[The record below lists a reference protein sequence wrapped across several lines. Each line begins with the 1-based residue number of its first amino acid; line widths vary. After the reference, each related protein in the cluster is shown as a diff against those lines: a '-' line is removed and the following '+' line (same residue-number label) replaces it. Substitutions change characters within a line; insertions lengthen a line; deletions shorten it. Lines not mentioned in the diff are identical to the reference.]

1 MKNFKLLTFSILV
14 CFCLFNKGFAQQDK
28 YKLRLNVNYI
38 KEMNHAR
45 YLEFKSFY
53 KVHKKRYFA
62 YKTKLL
68 VYQYAN
74 DTIEK
79 LIGKVTLNKKGKAKL
94 KLPKYLNLN
103 SLRYRI
109 SLKDNKKFKPLNKRI
124 LIKDALLDVRVDK
137 EREENYLYAVLT
149 DTKSGNPIKGKALK
163 AEVKRSFKNLNLGN
177 KEEYITDIQG
187 QIKVKIPK
195 GIPTINKGLT
205 LNIILDDDDIYG
217 TIKTFIVV
225 PLGTPVVENNS
236 FEERK
241 LWSSRG
247 KAPYFLFF
255 ISISLFVIIWTN
267 LANVVYKI
275 YKIYKD

>member
-1 MKNFKLLTFSILV
+1 MENFKLHILSILF

-62 YKTKLL
+62 DKTKLL
-68 VYQYAN
+68 VYQYTN
-74 DTIEK
+74 DTLEK

-94 KLPKYLNLN
+94 KLPEYLHLNL
-103 SLRYRI
+103 
-109 SLKDNKKFKPLNKRI
+109 LKYIIKLGDNKKFKPINKRI
-124 LIKDALLDVRVDK
+124 SIKDALLDVYVNK
-137 EREENYLYAVLT
+137 EKKDNYLYAVLT
-149 DTKSGNPIKGKALK
+149 DTKSGSPIKGKALK
-163 AEVKRSFKNLNLGN
+163 AQVKRSFKNLNLGN
-177 KEEYITDIQG
+177 KEQYLTDTQG

-195 GIPTINKGLT
+195 DIPTINKGLT
-205 LNIILDDDDIYG
+205 LNIILDDDDVYG

-225 PLGTPVVENNS
+225 PLGKPIVENNS
-236 FEERK
+236 FDERK

-247 KAPYFLFF
+247 KAPFFLFF

-267 LANVVYKI
+267 LVNVVYKI